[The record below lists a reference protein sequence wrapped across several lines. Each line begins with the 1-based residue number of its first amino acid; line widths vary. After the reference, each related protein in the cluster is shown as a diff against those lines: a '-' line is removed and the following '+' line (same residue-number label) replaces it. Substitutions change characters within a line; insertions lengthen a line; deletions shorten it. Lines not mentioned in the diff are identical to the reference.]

1 MDQVR
6 NYSVAQVDRFCH
18 AIIKFIEGPG
28 LVRRD
33 SGSCGKLYQ
42 SGTLRE
48 LSISYQYHFFRCEL
62 NIFELGAVLKCAT
75 DDSFEVFAADNAR
88 EGNAMRK
95 RTLFNDFE
103 LIREGDTREGDAV
116 LECSPS
122 YIRNV
127 AVFTEYHTHEMVTIS
142 ERHLR
147 NALKF
152 GAASEVD
159 SKEGAAIAD
168 GLVLVPPNCSEV
180 ETHQGEIDGAV

>member
-103 LIREGDTREGDAV
+103 LIREGDTLEGGAV
-116 LECSPS
+116 LERVFANSFEAF
-122 YIRNV
+122 V
-127 AVFTEYHTHEMVTIS
+127 ADDALEGGAFC
-142 ERHLR
+142 ERHPFDYFELI
-147 NALKF
+147 
-152 GAASEVD
+152 GESD
-159 SKEGAAIAD
+159 SCEG
-168 GLVLVPPNCSEV
+168 
-180 ETHQGEIDGAV
+180 